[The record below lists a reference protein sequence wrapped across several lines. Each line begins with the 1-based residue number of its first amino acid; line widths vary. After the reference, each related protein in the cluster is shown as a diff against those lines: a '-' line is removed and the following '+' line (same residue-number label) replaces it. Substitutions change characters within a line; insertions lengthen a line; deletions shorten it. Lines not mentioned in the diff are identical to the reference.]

1 MARKYFILNFEQFNK
16 YVTINKNA
24 ENYSKR
30 YLLDFKDGYFIRT
43 TCVRV
48 SRANVLT
55 TDKVICIDDEN
66 IRSYDKT
73 LIIVDESKIDG
84 SQLTVHLCD
93 TINEACREYYK
104 DEEPEELK
112 YKYFVL
118 FKSQRD
124 YFLTRID
131 EPGYTYK
138 FEYKKLFDK
147 DSFEVKLPNWYI
159 TIKDDYTIIKLN
171 QFMVNNLESRA
182 DLWLKY
188 RVQQG
193 LVPVKF
199 HTVRLFKTYEEADE
213 FAEKEIKLNC
223 DYQGGFVYSNQVEH
237 KDTNDF
243 MPYTLGS
250 LKLDNS
256 GCGSVYFHNNKYDP
270 KLHEKIFDSMLDR
283 TSCTAKVLDM
293 LLDKKETD
301 MTIKDV
307 KFNPPATIVFW
318 SDGTKTVVKCQAND
332 KFDPEKGLAMAI
344 SKKFL
349 TTTRSKSKW
358 YDTFKK
364 FIPEKDPKHYSVK
377 IERKIDHY
385 DKKGF
390 TNETTVTVKEL
401 PIDYNKLRANIP
413 ESTTVKVIS
422 ETKDTKISD
431 SPLVD
436 KINQDYILEMFNAGA
451 TIHKISKET
460 GLSEYYVKKYI
471 DIATNPDY
479 GKNKAARILNNIAS
493 KKNKPEKKE
502 RKKHVIRT
510 QIDYP
515 DYLDKETC
523 DRVLERTKEKYKDH
537 PKIQYL
543 SELQKYFIMECKRE
557 YIMTHYGNGYDMYAI
572 AKVIGIN
579 AASVQRIWNACK
591 SGKD

>member
-30 YLLDFKDGYFIRT
+30 YLLDFKDGYFIKT
-43 TCVRV
+43 TCVKV

-55 TDKVICIDDEN
+55 TDKVIYIDDNN
-66 IRSYDKT
+66 IHSYVQT
-73 LIIVDESKIDG
+73 LIIADESKTDG
-84 SQLTVHLCD
+84 DRLRVHLYD
-93 TINEACREYYK
+93 TINEARREYYK
-104 DEEPEELK
+104 DKESEEPK

-118 FKSQRD
+118 FKNQRD

-159 TIKDDYTIIKLN
+159 TIKDDYTLIKLN
-171 QFMVNNLESRA
+171 QFMVNNLESRVN
-182 DLWLKY
+182 LWLKY
-188 RVQQG
+188 RVQQD
-193 LVPVKF
+193 LIAVKF
-199 HTVRLFKTYEEADE
+199 HTVRLFDTYEEADE
-213 FAEKEIKLNC
+213 FAEKEIKFNY
-223 DYQGGFVYSNQVEH
+223 DYQSGFVYSNQVVEH
-237 KDTNDF
+237 KDTNGLI
-243 MPYTLGS
+243 PHNLGS
-250 LKLDNS
+250 IKLNNS
-256 GCGSVYFHNNKYDP
+256 GCGSVYFQNYKYDP
-270 KLHEKIFDSMLDR
+270 KVHEKIFDSMLDR
-283 TSCTAKVLDM
+283 TRYMAEFLG
-293 LLDKKETD
+293 KKETD

-332 KFDPEKGLAMAI
+332 KFDAEKGLAMAI

-390 TNETTVTVKEL
+390 ENETTVTVKEL
-401 PIDYNKLRANIP
+401 PIDYKKLCANVP
-413 ESTTVKVIS
+413 ESTTVKIIS

-451 TIHKISKET
+451 TVHKISKET

-523 DRVLERTKEKYKDH
+523 DRVLARTKEKYKDH

-557 YIMTHYGNGYDMYAI
+557 YIITHYGNGYDMYAI